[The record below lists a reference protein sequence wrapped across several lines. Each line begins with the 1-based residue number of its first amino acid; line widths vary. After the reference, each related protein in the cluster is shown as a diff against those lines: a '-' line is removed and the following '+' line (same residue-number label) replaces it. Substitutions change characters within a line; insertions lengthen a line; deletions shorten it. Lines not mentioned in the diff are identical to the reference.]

1 MNALNREQLPKS
13 LRGQKFHIFANIQAI
28 YDFHK
33 NEFLPALLACDEDE
47 PIQVAETFTNYLTKD
62 YFYSYII
69 YAINRKSS
77 ELLCNCSL
85 DFWRV
90 GSLHD

>member
-1 MNALNREQLPKS
+1 MNVFKRDELPKS
-13 LRGQKFHIFANIQAI
+13 LRGQKFHIFSNIKGI
-28 YDFHK
+28 YEFHK
-33 NEFLPALLACDEDE
+33 NEFLPTLLACDEDE
-47 PIQVAETFTNYLTKD
+47 PIQVAETFTHFLTKD

-77 ELLCNCSL
+77 ELLCNCNM

-90 GSLHD
+90 